1 MKIYTSYYAK
11 TRALIQ
17 NNIIPISV
25 SAITPKYLKG
35 QINYYL
41 SYIAPRYNMLRMS
54 EEKYIPEYTKLL
66 SKLNPEKVIKDI
78 ESFTGGEDC
87 ALMCYEKPEDFCH
100 RQMIA
105 KWLTENTE
113 YEVKEWKDCI
123 KEVRQTVLF

>member
-17 NNIIPISV
+17 NNIVPISV
-25 SAITPKYLKG
+25 SAFTPKYLAPMKSL
-35 QINYYL
+35 NYL
-41 SYIAPRYNMLRMS
+41 APKYNMLKMS
-54 EEKYIPEYTKLL
+54 ESQYTPKYREILKSCIP
-66 SKLNPEKVIKDI
+66 SKVIKDI
-78 ESFTGGEDC
+78 ESLTEGEDC

-105 KWLTENTE
+105 KWLTQNTE

-123 KEVRQTVLF
+123 KEVKQTVLF